1 VFGAEL
7 SKLRTRELEM
17 KSETRGI
24 RGYSLV
30 ALLRSAAGENYALL
44 TEWGLIGVR
53 WRQASSLAAPSLNPD
68 LAFEGYHLAAVN
80 IPSVNDH
87 P

>member
-44 TEWGLIGVR
+44 TEWGLIGV
-53 WRQASSLAAPSLNPD
+53 SLQRLSPLNG
-68 LAFEGYHLAAVN
+68 A
-80 IPSVNDH
+80 
-87 P
+87 